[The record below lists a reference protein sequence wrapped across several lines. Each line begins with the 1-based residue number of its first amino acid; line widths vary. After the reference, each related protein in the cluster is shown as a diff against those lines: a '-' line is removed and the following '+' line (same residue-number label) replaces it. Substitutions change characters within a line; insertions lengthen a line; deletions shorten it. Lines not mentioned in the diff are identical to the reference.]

1 MEKITFKRQ
10 VTDCAV
16 LMALGVCLTLVFH
29 KHIIWQI
36 CMVICGQMFTIN
48 PVCPPGMQGPKMP
61 LVMRLAG
68 LAITVL
74 AVVLHFAIK

>member
-48 PVCPPGMQGPKMP
+48 PVCPPGMQGSKMP